1 VEQEATDELVDI
13 EAHDLLLATVRV
25 VSIAEGDT
33 ALLEAQDAMVRD
45 RDAMGVG
52 AEVGEHALGSRKG
65 RLGVDDPIDAP
76 KLAAKRGNGGVLG
89 ELAAFEGLA
98 ETIEELGGE
107 HLGQGAH
114 GEEEALVTRC
124 DEALPVH
131 GQSASRDHAVQ
142 MWMEREVLAPG
153 MQDGGD
159 AERASGLGREVAGI
173 PKTGGFPFA
182 RVVVISSSYRTSILK
197 AQLECLI
204 TRAVTRESLK
214 IAILGLVGLPL
225 AVQPL
230 IDFGRDDDICEL
242 IRAGTSESVEKTSAF
257 QKKIDGWLDAGVDG
271 VFQVFSVDD
280 R

>member
-1 VEQEATDELVDI
+1 
-13 EAHDLLLATVRV
+13 
-25 VSIAEGDT
+25 
-33 ALLEAQDAMVRD
+33 
-45 RDAMGVG
+45 
-52 AEVGEHALGSRKG
+52 
-65 RLGVDDPIDAP
+65 
-76 KLAAKRGNGGVLG
+76 
-89 ELAAFEGLA
+89 
-98 ETIEELGGE
+98 
-107 HLGQGAH
+107 
-114 GEEEALVTRC
+114 
-124 DEALPVH
+124 
-131 GQSASRDHAVQ
+131 
-142 MWMEREVLAPG
+142 MEREVLAPG

-182 RVVVISSSYRTSILK
+182 RVVVISSSYRTWILK

-242 IRAGTSESVEKTSAF
+242 IRAGTGESVEKTSAF

-271 VFQVFSVDD
+271 VFQVFIVDD